1 MKTEGRWATAAV
13 VVVTVLRVALGVLF
27 LISSISK
34 LQHPDLFVDA
44 VQEYDILPGALA
56 EVFGTALPWAEL
68 FIGWC
73 LVLGIFITFASAVTI
88 AMVVSFI
95 VGNSY
100 SFVHD
105 VGEAC
110 GCLGDL
116 VNMSHIVSLIVDIA
130 MLLVAGLL
138 IYQRRRVGMLGIAG
152 VARAVG
158 GKRKWLA
165 VALQLALVAILT
177 GAVGGAITA
186 AGREPTPATPDTAD
200 SVLLYFW
207 SGCEDCHGAE
217 IDAVESLRPEY
228 GDRVYFQGVDYSK
241 DPGALEEYGVQ
252 DWDFTVLLLARQ
264 SETGELVE
272 QARFVGSLKYGT
284 FDLAAIKDG
293 IKTLLD
299 ATG

>member
-1 MKTEGRWATAAV
+1 LVIVGL
-13 VVVTVLRVALGVLF
+13 TVLRVALGVLF

-56 EVFGTALPWAEL
+56 EVFGTVLPWAEL

-73 LVLGIFITFASAVTI
+73 LVLGIFTTFASAVTI

-138 IYQRRRVGMLGIAG
+138 IYQRKRAGIVGIASL
-152 VARAVG
+152 ARAVA
-158 GKRKWLA
+158 GKRKWL
-165 VALQLALVAILT
+165 VVTLQLALVVLLT
-177 GAVGGAITA
+177 GAVGGGITA
-186 AGREPTPATPDTAD
+186 AGQEPDLAIPDSAD

-207 SGCEDCHGAE
+207 NGCEECHGAE
-217 IDAVESLRPEY
+217 KSQVESLRPEY
-228 GDRVYFQGVDYSK
+228 GDRLYFLGVDYGL
-241 DPGALEEYGVQ
+241 DRQEHPDWVEAYGVDT
-252 DWDFTVLLLARQ
+252 DWFTVLLLARE
-264 SETGELVE
+264 SEDGELVE
-272 QARFVGSLKYGT
+272 QARFVGSLKYET
-284 FDLAAIKDG
+284 FDLAAIEDG

-299 ATG
+299 ATE